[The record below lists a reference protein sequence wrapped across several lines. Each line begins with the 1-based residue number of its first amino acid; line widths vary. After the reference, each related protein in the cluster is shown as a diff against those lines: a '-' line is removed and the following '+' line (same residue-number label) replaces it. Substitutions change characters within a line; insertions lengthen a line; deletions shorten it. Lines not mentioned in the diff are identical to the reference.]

1 MQGRLDYSVGSNLWL
16 SLKKSAAIMTKV
28 LRNSRC
34 ELLLETMLTDY
45 LRMQVR
51 PNTKRSAGS
60 DERIN
65 LPHDS
70 SRSYDMNEA
79 IGT

>member
-1 MQGRLDYSVGSNLWL
+1 
-16 SLKKSAAIMTKV
+16 
-28 LRNSRC
+28 
-34 ELLLETMLTDY
+34 
-45 LRMQVR
+45 MQVQ

-65 LPHDS
+65 LPTDS
-70 SRSYDMNEA
+70 SRSYDINEA